1 MKPRHYID
9 APVSIDG
16 ITSAD
21 AIDRSDMA
29 HFYPTLKKDD
39 RPLIMS
45 DLERHRQHDEALI
58 KQTRKIH
65 RKVIP
70 LGILLVFPFIVFV
83 NAAVFFFFTMDQ
95 ANAPILSTLAL
106 LAGLAWVG
114 IWILCYRAIVRQ
126 FSLHGLRAGPY
137 FFFGLF
143 FLLAASPVLSLLSS
157 ISSVA
162 WLNALLFSGYLSIA
176 SIVVTEIMLAT
187 ATHSFAVKTRHH

>member
-21 AIDRSDMA
+21 SIDRSDIA

-58 KQTRKIH
+58 QQTRKIH

-70 LGILLVFPFIVFV
+70 LGILLVLPFIIFI
-83 NAAVFFFFTMDQ
+83 NAAVFFLGVDK
-95 ANAPILSTLAL
+95 ANAVILSTLGVLAAL
-106 LAGLAWVG
+106 LWVG
-114 IWILCYRAIVRQ
+114 IWILCYRAIIKQ
-126 FSLHGLRAGPY
+126 FATHGLRAGPY

-143 FLLAASPVLSLLSS
+143 FLLAASPVLGLM
-157 ISSVA
+157 SSVSAAA
-162 WLNALLFSGYLSIA
+162 WINALLFSGYLAIA
-176 SIVVTEIMLAT
+176 SIVITEIMLAT
-187 ATHSFAVKTRHH
+187 ATHSFASKTRHH